1 MGRKMAPTNR
11 HGASESNT
19 LEGQVGGGERIYV
32 GHNPDDREQLC
43 RERACMTKL
52 LCVHA
57 GTSVTI
63 MHAHS
68 PVLHNYNLRANFR
81 AVRME
86 LHYYRVIV
94 ITIRLYSPE
103 STCQLRLS

>member
-1 MGRKMAPTNR
+1 MGRQMAPTNR
-11 HGASESNT
+11 HGASETNI
-19 LEGQVGGGERIYV
+19 LEGQVGGGESIYV

-81 AVRME
+81 AGRTLEGTE
-86 LHYYRVIV
+86 LHYYRVVV
-94 ITIRLYSPE
+94 ITIRLSA
-103 STCQLRLS
+103 LRLS